1 MIGDKL
7 ASGAP
12 SATFTGPKIK
22 IDEQEMRQDLRLL
35 PVAAFREKYWI
46 TQNEYDMLLQSDGE
60 TTNMLLKAMHEEMEV
75 IERLAAQD
83 KAEDEGLQRE
93 CFIDPFLSNGS
104 FGRVIVNRDQP
115 KLRREQSKL
124 ALPRHLRKE
133 RERLPTTGHIIKAKV
148 FTSDGHDASKEFLGK
163 RVLFGPMSG
172 QAICFK
178 GFPTWIALDLAEI
191 IGIVRSEDAE
201 ILEEELEP
209 LA

>member
-12 SATFTGPKIK
+12 SATFTGPRIHFN
-22 IDEQEMRQDLRLL
+22 EEEMRQDLRRL
-35 PVAAFREKYWI
+35 PTAAFREKYWV
-46 TQNEYDMLLQSDGE
+46 TQNEYDMLQQSDGE
-60 TTNMLLKAMHEEMEV
+60 TTNMLLKVMHEEMEV

-83 KAEDEGLQRE
+83 KAEDEGLERE
-93 CFIDPFLSNGS
+93 CFIDPFITGS
-104 FGRVIVNRDQP
+104 AFGRVIVSRDQP

-148 FTSDGHDASKEFLGK
+148 FCDGKDASSQFVGK
-163 RVLFGPMSG
+163 RILFGPMSG
-172 QAICFK
+172 QAICFR
-178 GFPTWIALDLAEI
+178 GYPTWIALDLNEI
-191 IGIVRSEDAE
+191 IGIVQQEDAE